1 MTAIGTG
8 GKRYA
13 KAFMEDES
21 VPFEVLLD
29 EDGSAA
35 EIAGTKKTSL
45 IKLASPG
52 QLVAGVRARAGGH
65 KQHNTGRRPYQLG
78 ATLVIAPGDRLL
90 YSDFEDH
97 AGDHA
102 DLDEVIAVL

>member
-1 MTAIGTG
+1 MAIGTG

-13 KAFMEDES
+13 KAFIEDES

-29 EDGSAA
+29 EEGLAA
-35 EIAGTKKTSL
+35 EVVGTGTASNLSFLSPTQILAGARSL
-45 IKLASPG
+45 MKG
-52 QLVAGVRARAGGH
+52 NR
-65 KQHNTGRRPYQLG
+65 QHNLGRRPYQLG

-90 YSDFEDH
+90 YEDFEDY

-102 DLDEVIAVL
+102 DLNQVLKALN